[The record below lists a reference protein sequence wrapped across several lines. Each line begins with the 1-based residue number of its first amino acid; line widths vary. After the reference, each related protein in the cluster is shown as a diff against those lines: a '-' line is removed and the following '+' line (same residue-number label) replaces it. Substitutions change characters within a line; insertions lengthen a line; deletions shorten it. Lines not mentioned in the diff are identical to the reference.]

1 MKEIKTN
8 SSEYYPN
15 LIYFEFSF
23 YQYEY
28 IFLENRNF
36 KTESIKT
43 AFKRYYLN
51 LIDNL
56 DLKQFKMEILD

>member
-43 AFKRYYLN
+43 PFQRYYLDLNSN
-51 LIDNL
+51 LN
-56 DLKQFKMEILD
+56 LKQFKIEITK